1 MTKNAKNDYRQR
13 PFRRHQ
19 WTKNDIRKVFK
30 TCQDNVGKKDRL
42 QILQLDFPDC
52 SIGALKFQI
61 IRYQKRNDDTLR
73 WIPEQGIFEGYGAN
87 GRLHNEV
94 WNERNWKN

>member
-1 MTKNAKNDYRQR
+1 M
-13 PFRRHQ
+13 PRHQ

-52 SIGALKFQI
+52 SIGALKFLPLAI
-61 IRYQKRNDDTLR
+61 YHTAAIASNVVT
-73 WIPEQGIFEGYGAN
+73 IF
-87 GRLHNEV
+87 
-94 WNERNWKN
+94 